1 MAHMDMDMDHMGPTQ
16 RKLAQTASSEAR
28 ACYSP
33 CVRATFIQRSKY
45 SDWSVRCFSSE
56 ISSLQVE
63 ELDPGVVVLANQRH
77 DAVPELL
84 H

>member
-33 CVRATFIQRSKY
+33 CVRATFI
-45 SDWSVRCFSSE
+45 
-56 ISSLQVE
+56 
-63 ELDPGVVVLANQRH
+63 
-77 DAVPELL
+77 
-84 H
+84 